1 MILNLKNRKN
11 GFTLIELIIVIAII
25 AILAAIAIPK
35 FAEIR
40 NNANSNADIANSKQI
55 QSAVALA
62 IASGKTSTD
71 TGTFIWGEDNTAGS
85 LKGEAYKQIQNE
97 KIKPK
102 LDRSKNFVVKV
113 TSGDIKVYIA
123 ESTSGALT
131 DANQIYPEPNTIT
144 NNIWY
149 GGNIP
154 TLADNNSNNVEGI
167 D

>member
-1 MILNLKNRKN
+1 MARNLKNKKD

-25 AILAAIAIPK
+25 AILASIAIPK

-40 NNANSNADIANSKQI
+40 NNANRNADISNSKQI

-113 TSGDIKVYIA
+113 TAGDIKVYIA
-123 ESTSGALT
+123 EGVGSTFT
-131 DANQIYPEPNTIT
+131 DANQVYPEPNTIL

-149 GGNIP
+149 
-154 TLADNNSNNVEGI
+154 TGI
-167 D
+167 TSASSENDTN

>member
-1 MILNLKNRKN
+1 MRKN
-11 GFTLIELIIVIAII
+11 KKGGFTLIELIIVIAII
-25 AILAAIAIPK
+25 AIVASLAIPK

-40 NNANSNADIANSKQI
+40 NNANRNADIANSKQI

-62 IASGKTSTD
+62 ISSGKTSTD
-71 TGTFIWGEDNTAGS
+71 TGTFVWGEDNTTGS
-85 LKGEAYKQIQNE
+85 IKGEAYKQLQNE

-102 LDRSKNFVVKV
+102 LDTTKNFVVKV

-123 ESTSGALT
+123 EGVSSSFT
-131 DANQIYPEPNTIT
+131 DANQVYPEPNTIT

-149 GGNIP
+149 AGSKQILAGNSP
-154 TLADNNSNNVEGI
+154 SDTEGS

>member
-25 AILAAIAIPK
+25 AILASLAIPK
-35 FAEIR
+35 FVEIR
-40 NNANSNADIANSKQI
+40 NNANRNADIANSKQI

-71 TGTFIWGEDNTAGS
+71 TVTFVWGEDSTVGS
-85 LKGEAYKQIQNE
+85 LKGEAYKQLQNE

-102 LDRSKNFVVKV
+102 LDNTKNFVVKV

-123 ESTSGALT
+123 NSVDSSFT
-131 DANQIYPEPNTIT
+131 DANQIYPEPSVIT

-149 GGNIP
+149 GGITP
-154 TLADNNSNNVEGI
+154 TLVEDVPSNLVGNN
-167 D
+167 